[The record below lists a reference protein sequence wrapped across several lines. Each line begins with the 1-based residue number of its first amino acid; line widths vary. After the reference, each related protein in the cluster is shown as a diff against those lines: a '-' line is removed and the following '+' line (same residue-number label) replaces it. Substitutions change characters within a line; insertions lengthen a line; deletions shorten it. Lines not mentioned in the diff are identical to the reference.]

1 MRHFGGLLFTAGL
14 VAAIGLIAA
23 APVRAQDCPGNPNAI
38 GTSRVLTLEPGELTR
53 IGKMQYRQT
62 LPLADKEVVITF
74 DDGPLPPYSNQVLD
88 ILASECVKATYF
100 LVGEMARAYPA
111 TVRRIYEA
119 GHTIGTHSE
128 DHPLRFDRISV
139 DKMRWEIDQG
149 IADVEAALGDP
160 GEVAPFFRVPGLGR
174 TATVESEL
182 AARSLVVFS
191 SDTVADDWFHHI
203 KPDQIISRAISRLEK
218 RGGGILLLHDIHKA
232 TVAALPGLLKA
243 LKEHG
248 FRIVHVVPATS
259 AAPLVASL
267 PDGWM
272 AAYIAAGQTVMDDS
286 SAEPRWPSVEADRTP
301 DRIGLPAP
309 DLTAFEPSYSIMRT
323 ASRASGDDS
332 EWPTRPEASAKSSAP
347 PSPPPSRQEAE
358 SSPADQRIADRP
370 FPPQSGQDAGSRTE
384 DERIAGKMFG
394 LRPNL
399 ESTESDVISSDVT
412 DTLGNAA
419 RQARRP
425 PIGDT
430 PAFQQLDEP

>member
-1 MRHFGGLLFTAGL
+1 
-14 VAAIGLIAA
+14 
-23 APVRAQDCPGNPNAI
+23 
-38 GTSRVLTLEPGELTR
+38 
-53 IGKMQYRQT
+53 
-62 LPLADKEVVITF
+62 
-74 DDGPLPPYSNQVLD
+74 
-88 ILASECVKATYF
+88 
-100 LVGEMARAYPA
+100 MARAYPA

-139 DKMRWEIDQG
+139 DKVRWEIDQG

-174 TATVESEL
+174 TATVENEL

-191 SDTVADDWFHHI
+191 SDTVADDWFHRI
-203 KPDQIISRAISRLEK
+203 KPEQIISRAISRLEK

-267 PDGWM
+267 PNGWM
-272 AAYIAAGQTVMDDS
+272 TAYTMTAYPTAGQTVMDDS
-286 SAEPRWPSVEADRTP
+286 GTEPRWPAVEADRTP

-309 DLTAFEPSYSIMRT
+309 DIAAFEPSYSIMRT
-323 ASRASGDDS
+323 ASLAYGDDS
-332 EWPTRPEASAKSSAP
+332 DWPARPEASAKPSVP
-347 PSPPPSRQEAE
+347 PSPPRSRQETE
-358 SSPADQRIADRP
+358 SPPADQRVADRQSP
-370 FPPQSGQDAGSRTE
+370 LQSGQDAGSRTE

-399 ESTESDVISSDVT
+399 ESTNRT
-412 DTLGNAA
+412 
-419 RQARRP
+419 
-425 PIGDT
+425 
-430 PAFQQLDEP
+430 